1 MKIIATNRKALYNYH
16 ILDSFEAGMV
26 LKGSEVKSLRMGKVS
41 LRESF
46 AKSEGNE
53 VFIYNLHI
61 TPYSHQGIPGPEPT
75 RPRKLLLHKREIR
88 RLIGLTSQK
97 GLTLV
102 PLKIYFKA
110 GRAKVEIALVKGKK
124 KYDKR
129 ERLKKKAAQRE
140 MERALK
146 SRRVGE

>member
-26 LKGSEVKSLRMGKVS
+26 LKGSEVKSLRLGRVS

-46 AKSEGNE
+46 AKAEGNE
-53 VFIYNLHI
+53 VSIYNLHI
-61 TPYSHQGIPGPEPT
+61 TPYIHQGILGPEPT

-97 GLTLV
+97 GLTLI

-129 ERLKKKAAQRE
+129 EKLKRKTAQRE
-140 MERALK
+140 IARALK
-146 SRRVGE
+146 ERSR

>member
-1 MKIIATNRKALYNYH
+1 MKIVATNRKALYNYH

-46 AKSEGNE
+46 ARTEGNK
-53 VFIYNLHI
+53 VFLYNLHI
-61 TPYSHQGIPGPEPT
+61 APYTHQGIPGPEPT
-75 RPRKLLLHKREIR
+75 RPRKLLLHKREIK

-97 GLTLV
+97 GLTLI
-102 PLKIYFKA
+102 PLKIYFKE
-110 GRAKVEIALVKGKK
+110 GRAKVEIALAKGKK

-129 ERLKKKAAQRE
+129 EKLKRKTAQRE
-140 MERALK
+140 IARALK
-146 SRRVGE
+146 ARSQ

>member
-1 MKIIATNRKALYNYH
+1 MKIVATNRKAFYNYH

-26 LKGSEVKSLRMGKVS
+26 LKGSEVKSLRLGRVS

-46 AKSEGNE
+46 AKTEGNE
-53 VFIYNLHI
+53 VFIHNLHI
-61 TPYSHQGIPGPEPT
+61 APYSHQRLSGPEPT
-75 RPRKLLLHKREIR
+75 RPRKLLLHKREIKK
-88 RLIGLTSQK
+88 LVGLTSQK

-102 PLKIYFKA
+102 PLKIYFKE
-110 GRAKVEIALVKGKK
+110 GKAKVEIALVKGKK

-129 ERLKKKAAQRE
+129 EKLKKKAVQRE

-146 SRRVGE
+146 SRR